1 MGRFSVVF
9 DFFWLSSY
17 ESSGLPLKLE
27 ELTQLK
33 MRMQLLRYQMK
44 FLLIQAVA
52 SLAVSMVTGMS
63 LSIPL
68 LTLQADHPLNVA
80 DPLLSVLQA
89 Y

>member
-1 MGRFSVVF
+1 M
-9 DFFWLSSY
+9 FFQSSY